1 MVVPAGVA
9 VGAGVADPPGV
20 PDGSV
25 VADGVGDSDAGG
37 VVSEDGASI
46 EGSVEPGGVAGE
58 PSDPDPGAQAATT
71 RTRAASQASGLAEGK
86 RRCGWSRRITAG
98 TSVRVPM
105 CADRRPAP

>member
-20 PDGSV
+20 PDGSL

-37 VVSEDGASI
+37 VASADGASI
-46 EGSVEPGGVAGE
+46 VGSLDAGGVAGE
-58 PSDPDPGAQAATT
+58 PSEPDPGAQAATT
-71 RTRAASQASGLAEGK
+71 MTMAASHASGLGEGK